1 MFSAEFWAENW
12 VKLLFGLMSTGIL
25 TYITYLHRKFKNY
38 RKFVEERDDQEVADM
53 VDSKIKETMTPILR
67 TLDAMEAKFNAIRDS
82 YRYRLIALCEI
93 YLNRG
98 YLTPQEYHQLSEM
111 WRVYS
116 GLGGNSQA
124 EDYYHKVEK
133 LPVREHDQQ

>member
-12 VKLLFGLMSTGIL
+12 IKLLFGLLSSGIL
-25 TYITYLHRKFKNY
+25 AYLGYVRKKLKEY
-38 RKFVEERDDQEVADM
+38 RNLRHEDYEERLESLIQCKIDSILKPVQTELDIAKEKFEV
-53 VDSKIKETMTPILR
+53 IK
-67 TLDAMEAKFNAIRDS
+67 DS

-98 YLTPQEYHQLSEM
+98 YLTPQEYHQISEM
-111 WRVYS
+111 WKVYH

-133 LPVREHDQQ
+133 LPVRDH

>member
-1 MFSAEFWAENW
+1 MFTAAFWAENW
-12 VKLLFGLMSTGIL
+12 VKLLFGLLSTGIVAYL
-25 TYITYLHRKFKNY
+25 TWLHKKFKGYKNL
-38 RKFVEERDDQEVADM
+38 EEQKDDEAIEEMVQKKIDEQLKPVQQELELTKD
-53 VDSKIKETMTPILR
+53 
-67 TLDAMEAKFNAIRDS
+67 KFNVIKDS

-111 WRVYS
+111 WKVYH

-124 EDYYHKVEK
+124 EDYYHKVEQ
-133 LPVREHDQQ
+133 LPVHDEE